1 MQKPTTR
8 RKVPTLNNSA
18 KIRTA
23 QQDAKIRTQL
33 SQMVPR
39 APTNKESELDV
50 LRGRLRPR
58 LRPKTK
64 NKMGVP
70 HMGGFAANLQN
81 VRKEANMAGSF
92 GVRTRV
98 ATGRIGEALEEE
110 GRESNEDFDY
120 TEEYDD
126 SWYDLLDEVRL
137 GQRLGQLSRD
147 KTSIFGLDL
156 LDLLTDFDL
165 GPTIT
170 DVRTEGGKG
179 VGPKEDIVVVDA

>member
-1 MQKPTTR
+1 M
-8 RKVPTLNNSA
+8 LNNSA

-23 QQDAKIRTQL
+23 GQDAKIRTQL

-39 APTNKESELDV
+39 APTNKDSELDV

-58 LRPKTK
+58 LRPKNK

-126 SWYDLLDEVRL
+126 SWYDMLDEVRL
-137 GQRLGQLSRD
+137 GQQSRD

-156 LDLLTDFDL
+156 LDLLTDLDL
-165 GPTIT
+165 
-170 DVRTEGGKG
+170 
-179 VGPKEDIVVVDA
+179 